1 MMIASAASSS
11 SASSSFCAT
20 ARVGR
25 FDDGVFGGRKKM
37 SSSSSSS
44 SSSKTRRRRGA
55 NAVLAKGGEG
65 QIVVIGANGKTGK
78 RCVKYAAEN
87 GWDVVAATRNG
98 SFPSLTS
105 DIKEE
110 ARGRVTTKQCSVTS
124 SMAEITNA
132 IDGAESVIF
141 AASSSKDG
149 GSPQEIDRD
158 GCIKVARACLSSKSV
173 KRYVVVTSGAV
184 SKPYSPVYIFLNLF
198 GGIMRAKIEG
208 EDAVRALYYERED
221 DFYTIVRPGGLTED
235 PPRGVSACELNQGD
249 DVSGRVS
256 REDVAAVCVE
266 CLKRDDAKNATFEL
280 YYRDTGKP
288 MAEVFASNA
297 NKETDGGG
305 RWGRE
310 EEEARPGTSYSPVWK
325 RTRQAFRK
333 KAKVFLSEVL
343 FHNHNL
349 YVIARRSSFIR
360 LDSGRFCDYTY
371 PERVSFFQSRPYLLS
386 RKVRSSRQA
395 FRMQVSLQ
403 RTRRLC
409 TSILNRE
416 KDQNY
421 LLRRVLSN

>member
-1 MMIASAASSS
+1 MRRRRGAPFFFFMAENYSYSQVKNLNSLSLLILFLHIKRRSPFPLFSSLSQLCRLSRTMMIASTASS

-25 FDDGVFGGRKKM
+25 FDDGVFVGRKKM
-37 SSSSSSS
+37 SSSSPS

-297 NKETDGGG
+297 NKETDGERQMGPRG
-305 RWGRE
+305 RRGETWDELFAGL
-310 EEEARPGTSYSPVWK
+310 EADAPGIPQK
-325 RTRQAFRK
+325 GEGF
-333 KAKVFLSEVL
+333 
-343 FHNHNL
+343 
-349 YVIARRSSFIR
+349 
-360 LDSGRFCDYTY
+360 
-371 PERVSFFQSRPYLLS
+371 
-386 RKVRSSRQA
+386 
-395 FRMQVSLQ
+395 SL
-403 RTRRLC
+403 
-409 TSILNRE
+409 
-416 KDQNY
+416 
-421 LLRRVLSN
+421 

>member
-1 MMIASAASSS
+1 MRRRRGAQFFFFMAENYSYSQVKNLNSLSLLILFLHIKQRSPFPLFSSLSQLCRLSRTMMIASTASS

-25 FDDGVFGGRKKM
+25 FDDGVFRKKM

-44 SSSKTRRRRGA
+44 SSSSTRRRRGA
-55 NAVLAKGGEG
+55 NARVLAKGGEG

-297 NKETDGGG
+297 NKETDGERQMGPRG
-305 RWGRE
+305 RRGETWDELFAGL
-310 EEEARPGTSYSPVWK
+310 EADAPGIPQK
-325 RTRQAFRK
+325 GEGF
-333 KAKVFLSEVL
+333 
-343 FHNHNL
+343 
-349 YVIARRSSFIR
+349 
-360 LDSGRFCDYTY
+360 
-371 PERVSFFQSRPYLLS
+371 
-386 RKVRSSRQA
+386 
-395 FRMQVSLQ
+395 SL
-403 RTRRLC
+403 
-409 TSILNRE
+409 
-416 KDQNY
+416 
-421 LLRRVLSN
+421 

>member
-1 MMIASAASSS
+1 MIASVSAATAATTASSRSVGARCCFGQHQKTKNVRLSSS
-11 SASSSFCAT
+11 SPSS
-20 ARVGR
+20 R
-25 FDDGVFGGRKKM
+25 
-37 SSSSSSS
+37 
-44 SSSKTRRRRGA
+44 RRRRGVVNVA
-55 NAVLAKGGEG
+55 AAGEG
-65 QIVVIGANGKTGK
+65 TIVVIGANGKTGK

-87 GWDVVAATRNG
+87 GWDVIAATRDGN
-98 SFPSLTS
+98 FPSLS
-105 DIKEE
+105 EIKED

-141 AASSSKDG
+141 AASSSKNG
-149 GSPQEIDRD
+149 GTPQEIDRD

-249 DVSGRVS
+249 DTSGRVS

-266 CLKRDDAKNATFEL
+266 CCKRDDAKNATFEL

-297 NKETDGGG
+297 NKETDGERQMGPRG
-305 RWGRE
+305 RRGETWDELFAGL
-310 EEEARPGTSYSPVWK
+310 EADAPGIPQK
-325 RTRQAFRK
+325 GEGF
-333 KAKVFLSEVL
+333 
-343 FHNHNL
+343 
-349 YVIARRSSFIR
+349 
-360 LDSGRFCDYTY
+360 
-371 PERVSFFQSRPYLLS
+371 
-386 RKVRSSRQA
+386 
-395 FRMQVSLQ
+395 SL
-403 RTRRLC
+403 
-409 TSILNRE
+409 
-416 KDQNY
+416 
-421 LLRRVLSN
+421 

>member
-1 MMIASAASSS
+1 MRRRRGAQFFFFMAENYSYSQGKNLNSLSLLILFLHIKQRSPFPLFSSLSQLCRLSRTMMIASTASS

-25 FDDGVFGGRKKM
+25 FDDGVFRKKM

-44 SSSKTRRRRGA
+44 SSSSTRRRRGA

-65 QIVVIGANGKTGK
+65 EIVVIGANGKTGK

-297 NKETDGGG
+297 NKETDGERQMGPRG
-305 RWGRE
+305 RRGETWDELFAGL
-310 EEEARPGTSYSPVWK
+310 EADAPGIPQK
-325 RTRQAFRK
+325 GEGF
-333 KAKVFLSEVL
+333 
-343 FHNHNL
+343 
-349 YVIARRSSFIR
+349 
-360 LDSGRFCDYTY
+360 
-371 PERVSFFQSRPYLLS
+371 
-386 RKVRSSRQA
+386 
-395 FRMQVSLQ
+395 SL
-403 RTRRLC
+403 
-409 TSILNRE
+409 
-416 KDQNY
+416 
-421 LLRRVLSN
+421 

>member
-1 MMIASAASSS
+1 MRRRRGAQFFFFMAENYSYSQVKNLNSLSLLILFLHIKQRSPFPLFSSLSQLCRLSRTMMIASTASS

-25 FDDGVFGGRKKM
+25 FDDGVFRKKM

-44 SSSKTRRRRGA
+44 SSSSTRRRRGA

-297 NKETDGGG
+297 NKETDGERQMGPRG
-305 RWGRE
+305 RRGETWDELFAGL
-310 EEEARPGTSYSPVWK
+310 EADAPGIPQK
-325 RTRQAFRK
+325 GEGF
-333 KAKVFLSEVL
+333 
-343 FHNHNL
+343 
-349 YVIARRSSFIR
+349 
-360 LDSGRFCDYTY
+360 
-371 PERVSFFQSRPYLLS
+371 
-386 RKVRSSRQA
+386 
-395 FRMQVSLQ
+395 SL
-403 RTRRLC
+403 
-409 TSILNRE
+409 
-416 KDQNY
+416 
-421 LLRRVLSN
+421 

>member
-1 MMIASAASSS
+1 MLSFSFSWLKTTRTLIRKKSQLALSSFFIFARHQTTLSFPSLFFSFTTLGRRLSQTMMIASAASSS

-44 SSSKTRRRRGA
+44 LSSSKTRRRRGA

-297 NKETDGGG
+297 NKETDGERQMGPRG
-305 RWGRE
+305 RRGETWDELFAGL
-310 EEEARPGTSYSPVWK
+310 EADAPGIPQK
-325 RTRQAFRK
+325 GEGF
-333 KAKVFLSEVL
+333 
-343 FHNHNL
+343 
-349 YVIARRSSFIR
+349 
-360 LDSGRFCDYTY
+360 
-371 PERVSFFQSRPYLLS
+371 
-386 RKVRSSRQA
+386 
-395 FRMQVSLQ
+395 SL
-403 RTRRLC
+403 
-409 TSILNRE
+409 
-416 KDQNY
+416 
-421 LLRRVLSN
+421 

>member
-1 MMIASAASSS
+1 MAENYIMREYSRGRKKSKLARSPRFIFARQNNKALLVSLSFLLFHNFNSRLSQPMMMIASTASS
-11 SASSSFCAT
+11 SASSSFCTASMSRSSRWCAT
-20 ARVGR
+20 SARVGR
-25 FDDGVFGGRKKM
+25 FDDGRKM

-44 SSSKTRRRRGA
+44 STRRRRGGKRCFVA
-55 NAVLAKGGEG
+55 AKGGEG

-124 SMAEITNA
+124 SMAEIMNA

-297 NKETDGGG
+297 NKETDGERQMGPRG
-305 RWGRE
+305 RRGETWDELFAGL
-310 EEEARPGTSYSPVWK
+310 EADAPGIPQK
-325 RTRQAFRK
+325 GEGF
-333 KAKVFLSEVL
+333 
-343 FHNHNL
+343 
-349 YVIARRSSFIR
+349 
-360 LDSGRFCDYTY
+360 
-371 PERVSFFQSRPYLLS
+371 
-386 RKVRSSRQA
+386 
-395 FRMQVSLQ
+395 SL
-403 RTRRLC
+403 
-409 TSILNRE
+409 
-416 KDQNY
+416 
-421 LLRRVLSN
+421 

>member
-1 MMIASAASSS
+1 MRRRRGAPFFFFMAENYSYSQVKNLNSLSLLILFLHIKQRSPFPLFSSLSQLCRLSRTMMIASTASS

-25 FDDGVFGGRKKM
+25 FDDGVFVGRKKM
-37 SSSSSSS
+37 SSSSPS

-297 NKETDGGG
+297 NKETDGERQMGPRG
-305 RWGRE
+305 RRGETWDELFAGL
-310 EEEARPGTSYSPVWK
+310 EADAPGIPQK
-325 RTRQAFRK
+325 GEGF
-333 KAKVFLSEVL
+333 
-343 FHNHNL
+343 
-349 YVIARRSSFIR
+349 
-360 LDSGRFCDYTY
+360 
-371 PERVSFFQSRPYLLS
+371 
-386 RKVRSSRQA
+386 
-395 FRMQVSLQ
+395 SL
-403 RTRRLC
+403 
-409 TSILNRE
+409 
-416 KDQNY
+416 
-421 LLRRVLSN
+421 

>member
-1 MMIASAASSS
+1 MRRRRGAQFFFFMAENYSYSQVKNLNSLSLLILFLHIKQRSPFPLFSSLSQLCRLSRTMMIASTASS

-25 FDDGVFGGRKKM
+25 FDDGVFRKKM

-44 SSSKTRRRRGA
+44 SSSSTRRRRGA
-55 NAVLAKGGEG
+55 NAVVAKGGEG

-297 NKETDGGG
+297 NKETDGERQMGPRG
-305 RWGRE
+305 RRGETWDELFAGL
-310 EEEARPGTSYSPVWK
+310 EADAPGIPQK
-325 RTRQAFRK
+325 GEGF
-333 KAKVFLSEVL
+333 
-343 FHNHNL
+343 
-349 YVIARRSSFIR
+349 
-360 LDSGRFCDYTY
+360 
-371 PERVSFFQSRPYLLS
+371 
-386 RKVRSSRQA
+386 
-395 FRMQVSLQ
+395 SL
-403 RTRRLC
+403 
-409 TSILNRE
+409 
-416 KDQNY
+416 
-421 LLRRVLSN
+421 

>member
-1 MMIASAASSS
+1 MAENYSHSHKEKISTRAPLILFLHVIKRRSPFPLFSSLSQLCRRRLSQTMMIASAASS

-44 SSSKTRRRRGA
+44 SSSPSKTRRRRGA

-297 NKETDGGG
+297 NKETDGERQMGPRG
-305 RWGRE
+305 RRGETWDELFAGL
-310 EEEARPGTSYSPVWK
+310 EADAPGIPQK
-325 RTRQAFRK
+325 GEGF
-333 KAKVFLSEVL
+333 
-343 FHNHNL
+343 
-349 YVIARRSSFIR
+349 
-360 LDSGRFCDYTY
+360 
-371 PERVSFFQSRPYLLS
+371 
-386 RKVRSSRQA
+386 
-395 FRMQVSLQ
+395 SL
-403 RTRRLC
+403 
-409 TSILNRE
+409 
-416 KDQNY
+416 
-421 LLRRVLSN
+421 

>member
-1 MMIASAASSS
+1 MLSFSFFMAENYSYSQVKNLNSPSLLILFLHIKQRSPFTLFSSLSQLCRLSRTMMIASTASS

-25 FDDGVFGGRKKM
+25 FDDGVFRKKM

-44 SSSKTRRRRGA
+44 SSSSTRRRRGA
-55 NAVLAKGGEG
+55 NAVVAKGGEG

-297 NKETDGGG
+297 NKETDGERQMGPRG
-305 RWGRE
+305 RRGETWDELFAGL
-310 EEEARPGTSYSPVWK
+310 EADAPGIPQK
-325 RTRQAFRK
+325 GEGF
-333 KAKVFLSEVL
+333 
-343 FHNHNL
+343 
-349 YVIARRSSFIR
+349 
-360 LDSGRFCDYTY
+360 
-371 PERVSFFQSRPYLLS
+371 
-386 RKVRSSRQA
+386 
-395 FRMQVSLQ
+395 SL
-403 RTRRLC
+403 
-409 TSILNRE
+409 
-416 KDQNY
+416 
-421 LLRRVLSN
+421 

>member
-1 MMIASAASSS
+1 MRRRRGAQFFFFMAENYSYSQVKNLNSLSLLILFLHIKQRSPFPLFSSLSQLCRLSRTMMIASTASS

-25 FDDGVFGGRKKM
+25 FDDGVFRKKM

-44 SSSKTRRRRGA
+44 SSSSTRRRRGA

-65 QIVVIGANGKTGK
+65 EIVVIGANGKTGK

-297 NKETDGGG
+297 NKETDGERQMGPRG
-305 RWGRE
+305 RRGETWDKLFAGL
-310 EEEARPGTSYSPVWK
+310 EADAPGIPQK
-325 RTRQAFRK
+325 GEGF
-333 KAKVFLSEVL
+333 
-343 FHNHNL
+343 
-349 YVIARRSSFIR
+349 
-360 LDSGRFCDYTY
+360 
-371 PERVSFFQSRPYLLS
+371 
-386 RKVRSSRQA
+386 
-395 FRMQVSLQ
+395 SL
-403 RTRRLC
+403 
-409 TSILNRE
+409 
-416 KDQNY
+416 
-421 LLRRVLSN
+421 

>member
-1 MMIASAASSS
+1 MYFSSSYSSSFYVSLSLLLLRFFFVRRRGAQFFFFMAENYFLYSQGKNLNSQLSPRFIFAHLQTTRSFPSLFFSFTTLSSSVSNDDDSSAASSS

-20 ARVGR
+20 FARVGGR
-25 FDDGVFGGRKKM
+25 FDDGVFRKKM

-44 SSSKTRRRRGA
+44 SSSSTRRRRGA
-55 NAVLAKGGEG
+55 NARVLAKGGEG

-297 NKETDGGG
+297 NKETDGERQMGPRG
-305 RWGRE
+305 RRGETWDELFAGL
-310 EEEARPGTSYSPVWK
+310 EADAPGIPQK
-325 RTRQAFRK
+325 GEGF
-333 KAKVFLSEVL
+333 
-343 FHNHNL
+343 
-349 YVIARRSSFIR
+349 
-360 LDSGRFCDYTY
+360 
-371 PERVSFFQSRPYLLS
+371 
-386 RKVRSSRQA
+386 
-395 FRMQVSLQ
+395 SL
-403 RTRRLC
+403 
-409 TSILNRE
+409 
-416 KDQNY
+416 
-421 LLRRVLSN
+421 

>member
-1 MMIASAASSS
+1 MRRRRGAQFFFFMAENYSYSQVKNLNSLSLLILFLHIKQRSPFPLFSSLSQLCRLSRTMMIASTASS

-25 FDDGVFGGRKKM
+25 FDDGVFRKKM

-44 SSSKTRRRRGA
+44 SSSSTRRRRGA

-65 QIVVIGANGKTGK
+65 EIVVIGANGKTGK

-297 NKETDGGG
+297 NKETDGERQMGPRG
-305 RWGRE
+305 RRGETWDELFAGL
-310 EEEARPGTSYSPVWK
+310 EADAPGIPQK
-325 RTRQAFRK
+325 GEGF
-333 KAKVFLSEVL
+333 
-343 FHNHNL
+343 
-349 YVIARRSSFIR
+349 
-360 LDSGRFCDYTY
+360 
-371 PERVSFFQSRPYLLS
+371 
-386 RKVRSSRQA
+386 
-395 FRMQVSLQ
+395 SL
-403 RTRRLC
+403 
-409 TSILNRE
+409 
-416 KDQNY
+416 
-421 LLRRVLSN
+421 

>member
-1 MMIASAASSS
+1 MLSFSFLRLKTTFCTLKEKISTRSSLLVLFLHIFKQRAPFPLFSSLSQLCRRLSRTMMIASTASS

-25 FDDGVFGGRKKM
+25 FDDGVFRKKM

-44 SSSKTRRRRGA
+44 SSSSTRRRRGA

-65 QIVVIGANGKTGK
+65 EIVVIGANGKTGK

-297 NKETDGGG
+297 NKETDGERQMGPRG
-305 RWGRE
+305 RRGETWDELFAGL
-310 EEEARPGTSYSPVWK
+310 EADAPGIPQK
-325 RTRQAFRK
+325 GEGF
-333 KAKVFLSEVL
+333 
-343 FHNHNL
+343 
-349 YVIARRSSFIR
+349 
-360 LDSGRFCDYTY
+360 
-371 PERVSFFQSRPYLLS
+371 
-386 RKVRSSRQA
+386 
-395 FRMQVSLQ
+395 SL
-403 RTRRLC
+403 
-409 TSILNRE
+409 
-416 KDQNY
+416 
-421 LLRRVLSN
+421 

>member
-1 MMIASAASSS
+1 MIASVSAATAATASSS
-11 SASSSFCAT
+11 RSVG
-20 ARVGR
+20 ARCC
-25 FDDGVFGGRKKM
+25 FGQNQKTKNVRL

-44 SSSKTRRRRGA
+44 SSSFRRRRRRGVVNVA
-55 NAVLAKGGEG
+55 AAGEG
-65 QIVVIGANGKTGK
+65 TIVVIGANGKTGK

-87 GWDVVAATRNG
+87 GWDVIAATRDGN
-98 SFPSLTS
+98 FPSLS
-105 DIKEE
+105 EIKED

-141 AASSSKDG
+141 AASSSKNG
-149 GSPQEIDRD
+149 GTPQEIDRD

-249 DVSGRVS
+249 DTSGRVS

-266 CLKRDDAKNATFEL
+266 CCKRDDAKNATFEL

-297 NKETDGGG
+297 NKETDGERQMGPRG
-305 RWGRE
+305 RRGETWDELFAGL
-310 EEEARPGTSYSPVWK
+310 EADAPGIPQK
-325 RTRQAFRK
+325 GEGF
-333 KAKVFLSEVL
+333 
-343 FHNHNL
+343 
-349 YVIARRSSFIR
+349 
-360 LDSGRFCDYTY
+360 
-371 PERVSFFQSRPYLLS
+371 
-386 RKVRSSRQA
+386 
-395 FRMQVSLQ
+395 SL
-403 RTRRLC
+403 
-409 TSILNRE
+409 
-416 KDQNY
+416 
-421 LLRRVLSN
+421 

>member
-1 MMIASAASSS
+1 MCI
-11 SASSSFCAT
+11 
-20 ARVGR
+20 R
-25 FDDGVFGGRKKM
+25 D
-37 SSSSSSS
+37 
-44 SSSKTRRRRGA
+44 RRRRGA

-65 QIVVIGANGKTGK
+65 EIVVIGANGKTGK

-221 DFYTIVRPGGLTED
+221 DFYTIVR
-235 PPRGVSACELNQGD
+235 
-249 DVSGRVS
+249 
-256 REDVAAVCVE
+256 
-266 CLKRDDAKNATFEL
+266 
-280 YYRDTGKP
+280 
-288 MAEVFASNA
+288 
-297 NKETDGGG
+297 
-305 RWGRE
+305 
-310 EEEARPGTSYSPVWK
+310 
-325 RTRQAFRK
+325 
-333 KAKVFLSEVL
+333 LSL
-343 FHNHNL
+343 IH
-349 YVIARRSSFIR
+349 I
-360 LDSGRFCDYTY
+360 
-371 PERVSFFQSRPYLLS
+371 
-386 RKVRSSRQA
+386 
-395 FRMQVSLQ
+395 
-403 RTRRLC
+403 
-409 TSILNRE
+409 
-416 KDQNY
+416 
-421 LLRRVLSN
+421 

>member
-1 MMIASAASSS
+1 VRRRRGAQFFFFMAENYSYSQGKNLNSLSLLILFLHIKQRSPFPLFSSLSQLCRLSRTMMIASTASS

-25 FDDGVFGGRKKM
+25 FDDGVFRKKM

-44 SSSKTRRRRGA
+44 SSSSTRRRRGA

-65 QIVVIGANGKTGK
+65 EIVVIGANGKTGK

-297 NKETDGGG
+297 NKETDGERQMGPRG
-305 RWGRE
+305 RRGETWDELFAGL
-310 EEEARPGTSYSPVWK
+310 EADAPGIPQK
-325 RTRQAFRK
+325 GEGF
-333 KAKVFLSEVL
+333 
-343 FHNHNL
+343 
-349 YVIARRSSFIR
+349 
-360 LDSGRFCDYTY
+360 
-371 PERVSFFQSRPYLLS
+371 
-386 RKVRSSRQA
+386 
-395 FRMQVSLQ
+395 SL
-403 RTRRLC
+403 
-409 TSILNRE
+409 
-416 KDQNY
+416 
-421 LLRRVLSN
+421 

>member
-1 MMIASAASSS
+1 MGTSLSSLSQLCRLSQMMMIASTASS
-11 SASSSFCAT
+11 SASSSFRT
-20 ARVGR
+20 
-25 FDDGVFGGRKKM
+25 
-37 SSSSSSS
+37 
-44 SSSKTRRRRGA
+44 SSKTRRRRGA
-55 NAVLAKGGEG
+55 NNAVVLAKGGEG

-208 EDAVRALYYERED
+208 
-221 DFYTIVRPGGLTED
+221 
-235 PPRGVSACELNQGD
+235 
-249 DVSGRVS
+249 
-256 REDVAAVCVE
+256 
-266 CLKRDDAKNATFEL
+266 
-280 YYRDTGKP
+280 
-288 MAEVFASNA
+288 
-297 NKETDGGG
+297 
-305 RWGRE
+305 
-310 EEEARPGTSYSPVWK
+310 
-325 RTRQAFRK
+325 
-333 KAKVFLSEVL
+333 
-343 FHNHNL
+343 
-349 YVIARRSSFIR
+349 
-360 LDSGRFCDYTY
+360 
-371 PERVSFFQSRPYLLS
+371 
-386 RKVRSSRQA
+386 
-395 FRMQVSLQ
+395 
-403 RTRRLC
+403 
-409 TSILNRE
+409 
-416 KDQNY
+416 
-421 LLRRVLSN
+421 

>member
-1 MMIASAASSS
+1 MAENYSHSHKEKISTRALLILFLHVIKRRSPFPLFSSLSQLCRRRLSQTMMIASAASS

-25 FDDGVFGGRKKM
+25 FDDGVFRKKM

-44 SSSKTRRRRGA
+44 SSSSTRRRRGA

-65 QIVVIGANGKTGK
+65 EIVVIGANGKTGK

-297 NKETDGGG
+297 NKETDGERQMGPRG
-305 RWGRE
+305 RRGETWDELFAGL
-310 EEEARPGTSYSPVWK
+310 EADAPGIPQK
-325 RTRQAFRK
+325 GEGF
-333 KAKVFLSEVL
+333 
-343 FHNHNL
+343 
-349 YVIARRSSFIR
+349 
-360 LDSGRFCDYTY
+360 
-371 PERVSFFQSRPYLLS
+371 
-386 RKVRSSRQA
+386 
-395 FRMQVSLQ
+395 SL
-403 RTRRLC
+403 
-409 TSILNRE
+409 
-416 KDQNY
+416 
-421 LLRRVLSN
+421 

>member
-1 MMIASAASSS
+1 M
-11 SASSSFCAT
+11 
-20 ARVGR
+20 
-25 FDDGVFGGRKKM
+25 
-37 SSSSSSS
+37 
-44 SSSKTRRRRGA
+44 
-55 NAVLAKGGEG
+55 
-65 QIVVIGANGKTGK
+65 IGANGKTGK

-98 SFPSLTS
+98 SFPSLTT
-105 DIKEE
+105 DVEEE

-249 DVSGRVS
+249 NVSGRVS

-297 NKETDGGG
+297 NKETDGERQMGPRG
-305 RWGRE
+305 RRGETWDELFAGL
-310 EEEARPGTSYSPVWK
+310 EADAPGIPQK
-325 RTRQAFRK
+325 GEGF
-333 KAKVFLSEVL
+333 
-343 FHNHNL
+343 
-349 YVIARRSSFIR
+349 
-360 LDSGRFCDYTY
+360 
-371 PERVSFFQSRPYLLS
+371 
-386 RKVRSSRQA
+386 
-395 FRMQVSLQ
+395 SL
-403 RTRRLC
+403 
-409 TSILNRE
+409 
-416 KDQNY
+416 
-421 LLRRVLSN
+421 

>member
-1 MMIASAASSS
+1 MLSFSFSRLKTTRTLTRKKSQLALFSSFYFCTSSNDALLVPSLFFSFTTLGRPSQTMMIASTASSS

-37 SSSSSSS
+37 SSSSSSSS

-297 NKETDGGG
+297 NKETDGERQMGPRG
-305 RWGRE
+305 RRGETWDELFAGL
-310 EEEARPGTSYSPVWK
+310 EADAPGIPQK
-325 RTRQAFRK
+325 GEGF
-333 KAKVFLSEVL
+333 
-343 FHNHNL
+343 
-349 YVIARRSSFIR
+349 
-360 LDSGRFCDYTY
+360 
-371 PERVSFFQSRPYLLS
+371 
-386 RKVRSSRQA
+386 
-395 FRMQVSLQ
+395 SL
-403 RTRRLC
+403 
-409 TSILNRE
+409 
-416 KDQNY
+416 
-421 LLRRVLSN
+421 

>member
-1 MMIASAASSS
+1 MAENYSQGKNLTRSLLILFLHIKQRSPFPPFLLCHNFVVCLTMMIASTASS

-25 FDDGVFGGRKKM
+25 FDDGVFVGRKKM

-297 NKETDGGG
+297 NKETDGERQMGPRG
-305 RWGRE
+305 RRGETWDELFAGL
-310 EEEARPGTSYSPVWK
+310 EADAPGIPQK
-325 RTRQAFRK
+325 GEGF
-333 KAKVFLSEVL
+333 
-343 FHNHNL
+343 
-349 YVIARRSSFIR
+349 
-360 LDSGRFCDYTY
+360 
-371 PERVSFFQSRPYLLS
+371 
-386 RKVRSSRQA
+386 
-395 FRMQVSLQ
+395 SL
-403 RTRRLC
+403 
-409 TSILNRE
+409 
-416 KDQNY
+416 
-421 LLRRVLSN
+421 

>member
-1 MMIASAASSS
+1 MMIASTASSS

-37 SSSSSSS
+37 SSSSSSSS

-297 NKETDGGG
+297 NKETDGERQMGPRG
-305 RWGRE
+305 RRGETWDELFAGL
-310 EEEARPGTSYSPVWK
+310 EADAPGIPQK
-325 RTRQAFRK
+325 GEGF
-333 KAKVFLSEVL
+333 
-343 FHNHNL
+343 
-349 YVIARRSSFIR
+349 
-360 LDSGRFCDYTY
+360 
-371 PERVSFFQSRPYLLS
+371 
-386 RKVRSSRQA
+386 
-395 FRMQVSLQ
+395 SL
-403 RTRRLC
+403 
-409 TSILNRE
+409 
-416 KDQNY
+416 
-421 LLRRVLSN
+421 

>member
-1 MMIASAASSS
+1 MIASVSAATATTASSRS
-11 SASSSFCAT
+11 VG
-20 ARVGR
+20 ARCYRRRRLGQNQKTKNVSGL
-25 FDDGVFGGRKKM
+25 

-44 SSSKTRRRRGA
+44 SSRRRGVVNVA
-55 NAVLAKGGEG
+55 AAGEG
-65 QIVVIGANGKTGK
+65 SIVVIGANGKTGK

-87 GWDVVAATRNG
+87 GWDVIAATRDGN
-98 SFPSLTS
+98 FPSLS
-105 DIKEE
+105 EIKED

-141 AASSSKDG
+141 AASSSKNG
-149 GSPQEIDRD
+149 GTPQEIDRD

-249 DVSGRVS
+249 DTSGRVS

-266 CLKRDDAKNATFEL
+266 CCKRDDAKNATFEL

-297 NKETDGGG
+297 NKETDGERQMGPRG
-305 RWGRE
+305 RRGETWDELFAGL
-310 EEEARPGTSYSPVWK
+310 EADAPGIPQK
-325 RTRQAFRK
+325 GEGF
-333 KAKVFLSEVL
+333 
-343 FHNHNL
+343 
-349 YVIARRSSFIR
+349 
-360 LDSGRFCDYTY
+360 
-371 PERVSFFQSRPYLLS
+371 
-386 RKVRSSRQA
+386 
-395 FRMQVSLQ
+395 SL
-403 RTRRLC
+403 
-409 TSILNRE
+409 
-416 KDQNY
+416 
-421 LLRRVLSN
+421 

>member
-1 MMIASAASSS
+1 MRRRRGAQFFFFMAENYSYSQGKNLNSLSLLILFLHIKQRSPFPLFSSLSQLCRLSRTMMIASTASS

-25 FDDGVFGGRKKM
+25 FDDGVFRKKM

-44 SSSKTRRRRGA
+44 SSSSTRRRRGA

-65 QIVVIGANGKTGK
+65 EIVVIGANGKTGK

-297 NKETDGGG
+297 NKETDGERQMGPRG
-305 RWGRE
+305 RRGETWDELSAGL
-310 EEEARPGTSYSPVWK
+310 EADAPGIPQK
-325 RTRQAFRK
+325 GEGF
-333 KAKVFLSEVL
+333 
-343 FHNHNL
+343 
-349 YVIARRSSFIR
+349 
-360 LDSGRFCDYTY
+360 
-371 PERVSFFQSRPYLLS
+371 
-386 RKVRSSRQA
+386 
-395 FRMQVSLQ
+395 SL
-403 RTRRLC
+403 
-409 TSILNRE
+409 
-416 KDQNY
+416 
-421 LLRRVLSN
+421 